1 MTLIVVRTALV
12 IQSLPID
19 KYNKEGKIERYFTD
33 KAIICPFPTK
43 YLCILVPAPLFL
55 YLVPYLHQFS
65 VVELNCCR
73 ICTF

>member
-1 MTLIVVRTALV
+1 MTLIVIPTALV

-19 KYNKEGKIERYFTD
+19 KYNKEGKIERYFTF
-33 KAIICPFPTK
+33 KAIICPFKTK

-65 VVELNCCR
+65 SVS
-73 ICTF
+73 I